1 MTSDIEPAER
11 IEFEVFARVCDL
23 HPELVERLVTLG
35 LLEAASDDEGRLWFD
50 RRQVAEVGRIRRLRS
65 GLRLSYSAIPVVAE
79 LIDRIDELETELM
92 SLGGQRRRPPTSSV
106 TRTVVQLEISRVQ
119 HGGADPSHMDSS
131 NTDPSNTDPR
141 PMEPRPM
148 EPSTDEPGRQE
159 QNHDR

>member
-23 HPELVERLVTLG
+23 HPELVERLVALG

-119 HGGADPSHMDSS
+119 HGDADPSHMD
-131 NTDPSNTDPR
+131 PSNID
-141 PMEPRPM
+141 PRPM